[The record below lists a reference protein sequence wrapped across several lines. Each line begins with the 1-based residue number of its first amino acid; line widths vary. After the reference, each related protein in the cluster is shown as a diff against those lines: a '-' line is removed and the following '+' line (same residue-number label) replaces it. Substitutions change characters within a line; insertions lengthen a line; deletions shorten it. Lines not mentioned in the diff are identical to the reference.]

1 MIAEATVILLVAI
14 LAELFRIERAIGK
27 MRGDLARVAVKVE
40 VLQETRE
47 TVRELE
53 RKCPLLRKEE

>member
-27 MRGDLARVAVKVE
+27 MRSDLARVTTKVE
-40 VLQETRE
+40 ILQEARE
-47 TVRELE
+47 VVRELE
-53 RKCPLLRKEE
+53 RKCPLLREE